1 MFAQRFFQHYT
12 DQQEIIYRLVST
24 LQTFINTLKDE
35 IVS

>member
-12 DQQEIIYRLVST
+12 DLQEMIYVLVSV
-24 LQTFINTLKDE
+24 LQNFINTLKDE